1 MKHSMDSL
9 RKAQTN
15 SNRTMATLTL
25 AMTFMVIAFV
35 SALSTGKYPI
45 TLSGLAAGDPMA
57 LRTFTV
63 LRLPRAVMGLVGGF
77 GLGIAGFVYQTVFR
91 NPLASP
97 DIIGVSSGASAGAA
111 FAILFV
117 SAAAPSTTLF
127 AFFGA
132 LLAVCLSLGLTALSP
147 VRDHSS
153 IVLAGIAVHAL
164 AQTVLMLLKL
174 MADPEKQ
181 LASIEYW
188 IMGSLSGVTASKIP
202 FPVVIILISSAL
214 VFLLHRHLLVLS
226 VREDEARMLGV
237 SVRKTRFFV
246 LFLATLT
253 VAAAVSVTGL
263 ISFVG
268 LLAPHT
274 ARLLTGHNREVRM
287 LSQRSHREFPAPDR
301 GYSCKITRRSGASCQ
316 YLYFAPR
323 SAVFDLSDPL
333 GKEALIIMS
342 EHVSI
347 QDLSVSLGGHQILN
361 HLSLSV
367 ENPGHM
373 IALLGPNGSGKT
385 TLLRAICGELSHSG
399 HVLLNG
405 QDLTALSPK
414 ALAGLVSYI
423 PQQSGIS
430 ISMSALDVV
439 LMGFYSR
446 LKLFEQPSAKMREA
460 ALQALASV
468 GMDDFANRDYLTL
481 SGGEQQLVIL
491 ARTLIED
498 TSLLLFDEPDSSLD
512 FGNKYRMMGLI
523 ADIVQA
529 AQGGRSASPAFFT
542 YKKRTCL
549 DTFSHWAR
557 LFATIS
563 LFA

>member
-1 MKHSMDSL
+1 MKLSVSSCIRKNKTFCLCLTVGIGLILLALLSL
-9 RKAQTN
+9 
-15 SNRTMATLTL
+15 
-25 AMTFMVIAFV
+25 FV
-35 SALSTGKYPI
+35 GKYPLTI
-45 TLSGLAAGDPMA
+45 QGLMAGDA
-57 LRTFTV
+57 QQWNVFRT
-63 LRLPRAVMGLVGGF
+63 LRLTRVLVGVIGGF
-77 GLGIAGFVYQTVFR
+77 SLGVTGFVYQTVFR
-91 NPLASP
+91 NSLASP

-274 ARLLTGHNREVRM
+274 ARLLTGHNRKSACF
-287 LSQRSHREFPAPDR
+287 LSGLIGSFLLLTADILAK
-301 GYSCKITRRSGASCQ
+301 SLA
-316 YLYFAPR
+316 
-323 SAVFDLSDPL
+323 AVELP
-333 GKEALIIMS
+333 
-342 EHVSI
+342 VSI
-347 QDLSVSLGGHQILN
+347 
-361 HLSLSV
+361 
-367 ENPGHM
+367 
-373 IALLGPNGSGKT
+373 
-385 TLLRAICGELSHSG
+385 
-399 HVLLNG
+399 
-405 QDLTALSPK
+405 
-414 ALAGLVSYI
+414 
-423 PQQSGIS
+423 
-430 ISMSALDVV
+430 
-439 LMGFYSR
+439 F
-446 LKLFEQPSAKMREA
+446 
-460 ALQALASV
+460 
-468 GMDDFANRDYLTL
+468 
-481 SGGEQQLVIL
+481 
-491 ARTLIED
+491 
-498 TSLLLFDEPDSSLD
+498 TSLLGAPF
-512 FGNKYRMMGLI
+512 LI
-523 ADIVQA
+523 YLILSE
-529 AQGGRSASPAFFT
+529 R
-542 YKKRTCL
+542 R
-549 DTFSHWAR
+549 R
-557 LFATIS
+557 
-563 LFA
+563 